1 MNDSITR
8 ASELHKDHNFYDYV
22 TFNFISFETEAL
34 NGWKNQVFYLY
45 FTTAINYTLLGFFY
59 RLII

>member
-1 MNDSITR
+1 MQIIRKMNDSITP

-34 NGWKNQVFYLY
+34 NGWKN
-45 FTTAINYTLLGFFY
+45 NYQMFQIY
-59 RLII
+59 K